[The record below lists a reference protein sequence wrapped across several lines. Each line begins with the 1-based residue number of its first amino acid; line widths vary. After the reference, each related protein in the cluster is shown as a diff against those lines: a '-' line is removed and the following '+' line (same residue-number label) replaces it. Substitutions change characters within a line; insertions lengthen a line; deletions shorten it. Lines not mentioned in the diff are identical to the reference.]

1 MNYRQKKL
9 LDRLSVALDIISEG
23 IETEAMM
30 NELLEDLV
38 ISGENI
44 AADLMETSDKETAST
59 LRSLISNASM
69 PDSGDD
75 TLDSDTLFLLSD
87 FPRV

>member
-38 ISGENI
+38 ISAEKI
-44 AADLMETSDKETAST
+44 ATDLMETSDKETSST